1 MSHIYLSDGTTVMEN
16 TIRDVGH
23 MLGTW
28 TIHHSH
34 LTLDGDAC
42 QSELSSMNFSMHL
55 DFSMNI
61 QDLTE
66 INTSKGLRFE
76 LAL

>member
-1 MSHIYLSDGTTVMEN
+1 MSHIYLSDGMTVTEN
-16 TIRDVGH
+16 TILDVGH
-23 MLGTW
+23 MWETW

-34 LTLDGDAC
+34 LILDGDAC
-42 QSELSSMNFSMHL
+42 QSELFSTNFSTHL
-55 DFSMNI
+55 DFFMNI
-61 QDLTE
+61 QGLTE